1 MIIELLLDLV
11 FELLKIIPNLGIP
24 TLPEGGSEALYIVFD
39 YIVVGIKICN
49 VFFPMTYFGS
59 LFGIL
64 IALEAGLGI
73 YHFVMWVIKKIPMLG
88 MS

>member
-1 MIIELLLDLV
+1 MLIELLLDLV

-24 TLPEGGSEALYIVFD
+24 TLPEEASSALYVVFD

-49 VFFPMTYFGS
+49 VYFPMTYFGV

-64 IALEAGLGI
+64 IGIEAGLGI